1 MALGGESVCTGI
13 DYISFF
19 TVNLQFC
26 HSVSSNYAVSVVLC
40 RIYFSLLFG
49 KKFGESLGRGGRSG
63 LDAVWKWGNSMT
75 GCLNKSDLEGGTS
88 RVRPKLSLV
97 KKQQML
103 TSARMGMFAHFVV

>member
-1 MALGGESVCTGI
+1 MVGDL
-13 DYISFF
+13 
-19 TVNLQFC
+19 
-26 HSVSSNYAVSVVLC
+26 
-40 RIYFSLLFG
+40 
-49 KKFGESLGRGGRSG
+49 GESLGRGGRSG